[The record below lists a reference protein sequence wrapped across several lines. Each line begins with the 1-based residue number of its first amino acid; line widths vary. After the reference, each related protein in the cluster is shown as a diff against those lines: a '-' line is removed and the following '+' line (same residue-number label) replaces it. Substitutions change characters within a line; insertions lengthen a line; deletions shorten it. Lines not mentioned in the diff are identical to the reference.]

1 MVSTFDIETGN
12 FIYRDF
18 DVNFAILHDKKM
30 TNISLAGN
38 KLSLVFDNIDIDK
51 NDYSVADNYEEYKA
65 FKKCTVEYE
74 LVDAMG
80 LSCAVLETDLNS
92 HNEYKTKILSLRE
105 FVIIAPDLEFDM
117 LNTTISG
124 SGVQLFL
131 MQSAFSR
138 VETTLFLDRKGVK
151 TALYSKNSRLCIKAA
166 RTLLSQL
173 ARLV

>member
-65 FKKCTVEYE
+65 FKN
-74 LVDAMG
+74 AP
-80 LSCAVLETDLNS
+80 LNM
-92 HNEYKTKILSLRE
+92 SLWM
-105 FVIIAPDLEFDM
+105 PW
-117 LNTTISG
+117 G
-124 SGVQLFL
+124 
-131 MQSAFSR
+131 
-138 VETTLFLDRKGVK
+138 
-151 TALYSKNSRLCIKAA
+151 
-166 RTLLSQL
+166 
-173 ARLV
+173 

>member
-30 TNISLAGN
+30 TNISLSGN
-38 KLSLVFDNIDIDK
+38 KLSLVFDNIDIDE

-124 SGVQLFL
+124 SGVQTFFAKYIGKYSSVYLDLFVTRI
-131 MQSAFSR
+131 SFIW
-138 VETTLFLDRKGVK
+138 E
-151 TALYSKNSRLCIKAA
+151 
-166 RTLLSQL
+166 
-173 ARLV
+173 